1 MHRKFVVFFN
11 CNQTTNSVL
20 KNAVNILWPR
30 SDKQMFQMTPS
41 EYMLRLNFSV
51 WILQHTSTSK
61 RRIVLAVSLGVF
73 PEKGV

>member
-20 KNAVNILWPR
+20 KNAVNILLPR
-30 SDKQMFQMTPS
+30 SEKQMFQMTPS
-41 EYMLRLNFSV
+41 EYMLMLNFSV